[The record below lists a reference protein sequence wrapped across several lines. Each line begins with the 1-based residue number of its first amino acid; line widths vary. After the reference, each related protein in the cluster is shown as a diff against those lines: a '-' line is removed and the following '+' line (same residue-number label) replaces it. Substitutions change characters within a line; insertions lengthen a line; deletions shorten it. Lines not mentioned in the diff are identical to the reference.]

1 MLKICKKIFTL
12 FLHWFNIQLTHRIYI
27 RFVSNILIWRDK
39 MKMLKN
45 GLLGMLIL
53 GGMLIGSNVAEA
65 RSRVIQAKG
74 SDTILNVSQAISENY
89 MKENRKA
96 RIAVTGGG
104 SGVGI
109 SALINGTTDIAMA
122 SRSIKD
128 KEIEQAKAK
137 GLEVK
142 EVVLGFDGITI
153 ISNHANPVKDLD
165 DLTLGKVFRGEITN
179 WKELGG
185 EDAPIVVLSRDSSSG
200 THEFFKEHIIREN
213 NTKKDLEYGP
223 KTLYMPSNEAIK
235 QEVKANK
242 YAIGYIGMGYMDDS
256 VEAIKVD
263 GVEASVEN
271 VASKKYPIA
280 REVYWYVDSNAS
292 EEVNGLVD
300 YALSSKGQELVKEE
314 GFVPVK

>member
-1 MLKICKKIFTL
+1 MNIFKK
-12 FLHWFNIQLTHRIYI
+12 
-27 RFVSNILIWRDK
+27 
-39 MKMLKN
+39 
-45 GLLGMLIL
+45 GLLGMLVVTGL
-53 GGMLIGSNVAEA
+53 LLSANTAEA
-65 RSRVIQAKG
+65 RSKVIQAKG
-74 SDTILNVSQAISENY
+74 SDTILNVSQSIAENY

-109 SALINGTTDIAMA
+109 SSLINGTTDIAMA
-122 SRSIKD
+122 SRSIKA
-128 KEIEQAKAK
+128 KELDQAKEK
-137 GLEVK
+137 GLEVR

-153 ISNHANPVKDLD
+153 IANHSNPVKDID
-165 DLTLGKVFRGEITN
+165 DITLGKVFRGEITN

-185 EDAPIVVLSRDSSSG
+185 EDVPIVVLSRDSSSG

-235 QEVKANK
+235 QEVKSNK

-256 VEAIKVD
+256 VESIKVD

-271 VASKKYPIA
+271 VSSKTYPIA
-280 REVYWYVDSNAS
+280 REVYWYVDKNAD
-292 EEVNGLVD
+292 EDINKLVD